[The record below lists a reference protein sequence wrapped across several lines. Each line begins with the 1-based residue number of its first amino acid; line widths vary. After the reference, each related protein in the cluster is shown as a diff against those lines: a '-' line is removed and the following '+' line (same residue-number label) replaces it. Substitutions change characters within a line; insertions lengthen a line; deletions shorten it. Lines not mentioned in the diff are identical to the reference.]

1 MHDAP
6 AIAPTPEFLAAAGA
20 VGVEF
25 ERGDVERLGRYL
37 GLLLETNRS
46 FNLTAIKDPA
56 QAWMRLI
63 FDALTLVP
71 LLADLPERGRLL
83 DVGSGGGLPGVP
95 LAIVMPRLDFTL
107 LEATGKKAEFLR
119 SIADRLHL
127 ANLTVVND
135 RAERAAHERGSK
147 DERGGRDPA
156 GPNDR
161 TGRGLSG
168 PVGLRGSFDAVTARA
183 LGPLATAAELTVPF
197 AKVGGLILLV
207 KGQRAEE
214 ELADAQEALHL
225 LHASHA
231 ATVETPT
238 GRIVVLE
245 KFHHTPKVYPR
256 RDGEPK
262 RTPLGVRRP

>member
-1 MHDAP
+1 MHDAH

-25 ERGDVERLGRYL
+25 EPGDVERLGRYL

-46 FNLTAIKDPA
+46 FNLTAITEPA

-63 FDALTLVP
+63 FDALTLLP
-71 LLADLPERGRLL
+71 LLADLPKRGRVL

-95 LAIVMPRLDFTL
+95 LAILMPNLEFTL
-107 LEATGKKAEFLR
+107 LEATGKKAEFLGTV
-119 SIADRLHL
+119 AARLGLTNL
-127 ANLTVVND
+127 AVVNE
-135 RAERAAHERGSK
+135 RAERAAHDRGSK
-147 DERGGRDPA
+147 GERTEPGVA
-156 GPNDR
+156 G
-161 TGRGLSG
+161 T
-168 PVGLRGSFDAVTARA
+168 VGLRGSFDAVTARA

-214 ELADAQEALHL
+214 ELAEAQEALHL

-245 KFHHTPKVYPR
+245 KFHHTPKAYPR

>member
-1 MHDAP
+1 MNDVP

-20 VGVEF
+20 QGVEF
-25 ERGDVERLGRYL
+25 EPGDVDRLGRYL

-46 FNLTAIKDPA
+46 FNLTAITDPG

-71 LLADLPERGRLL
+71 LLADLPEGGRVL

-95 LAIVMPRLDFTL
+95 LAIVMPRLAFTL

-119 SIADRLHL
+119 SAAERLRL
-127 ANLTVVND
+127 TNLVVVHD
-135 RAERAAHERGSK
+135 RAERAAHKRGSK
-147 DERGGRDPA
+147 DERAGRDPA
-156 GPNDR
+156 GP
-161 TGRGLSG
+161 
-168 PVGLRGSFDAVTARA
+168 VGLRESFDVVTARA

-207 KGQRAEE
+207 KGQRANE
-214 ELADAQEALHL
+214 ELAEAQEALHL
-225 LHASHA
+225 LHAAHA

-245 KFHHTPKVYPR
+245 KFHRTPKVYPR

-262 RTPLGVRRP
+262 RAPLGVRRP

>member
-1 MHDAP
+1 MNDAP
-6 AIAPTPEFLAAAGA
+6 AIAPTPEFLAAVGA
-20 VGVEF
+20 LGVEL
-25 ERGDVERLGRYL
+25 EPGDGERLGAYL

-46 FNLTAIKDPA
+46 FNLTAITDSG

-71 LLADLPERGRLL
+71 LLADLPEGGRVL

-95 LAIVMPRLDFTL
+95 LAIVMPRLNFTL
-107 LEATGKKAEFLR
+107 LEATGKKADFLR
-119 SIADRLHL
+119 SIADGLRL

-147 DERGGRDPA
+147 DERL
-156 GPNDR
+156 
-161 TGRGLSG
+161 GRGLSG

-214 ELADAQEALHL
+214 ELAEAQEALHL

>member
-1 MHDAP
+1 MSESASP
-6 AIAPTPEFLAAAGA
+6 IAPTPEFLAALDEL
-20 VGVEF
+20 GVEL
-25 ERGDVERLGRYL
+25 EPGDGERLGRYL
-37 GLLLETNRS
+37 GLLLETNRA
-46 FNLTAIKDPA
+46 FNLTAITDPG

-71 LLADLPERGRLL
+71 LLAELPARACVL

-95 LAIVMPRLDFTL
+95 LAIVMPQLDFTL

-119 SIADRLHL
+119 TVAERLHL
-127 ANLTVVND
+127 TNLTVVND
-135 RAERAAHERGSK
+135 RAERAAHDRGPK
-147 DERGGRDPA
+147 DEWAGRSLA
-156 GPNDR
+156 
-161 TGRGLSG
+161 G

-183 LGPLATAAELTVPF
+183 LGPLATAVELTVPF
-197 AKVGGLILLV
+197 AKVGGLVLLV

-214 ELADAQEALHL
+214 ELAAAQEALHL
-225 LHASHA
+225 LHAAHA

-262 RTPLGVRRP
+262 RAPLGLRRP